1 MVRAKA
7 ARKFHAARR
16 RWWERNPPTITITF
30 HFDARALA
38 AALFGV
44 SQAALEAADAM
55 RDFGAAAARANAIDG
70 ECTRLEP
77 GQLFARLPGGELQ
90 RLGTTGPIALRLGHD
105 PLPGERCTCTVE
117 RVTKTGSAGKLY
129 QVDVPGPRC
138 AWCERQPPVPPLPD
152 CAVCGEPI
160 RPDGMTGT
168 ICGCAPGKRTWSPML
183 CECTGT
189 GPTCGYCRGHGV
201 P

>member
-1 MVRAKA
+1 MNRRMIRAKA

-30 HFDARALA
+30 HFDAKALA

-55 RDFGAAAARANAIDG
+55 RDFSAAAARANAIDG

-90 RLGTTGPIALRLGHD
+90 HVGQTGPLLLERPRRAFCGVCGQVIRSDPWTGTTCA
-105 PLPGERCTCTVE
+105 CAQ
-117 RVTKTGSAGKLY
+117 GSPHAD
-129 QVDVPGPRC
+129 Q
-138 AWCERQPPVPPLPD
+138 A
-152 CAVCGEPI
+152 
-160 RPDGMTGT
+160 
-168 ICGCAPGKRTWSPML
+168 
-183 CECTGT
+183 
-189 GPTCGYCRGHGV
+189 
-201 P
+201 